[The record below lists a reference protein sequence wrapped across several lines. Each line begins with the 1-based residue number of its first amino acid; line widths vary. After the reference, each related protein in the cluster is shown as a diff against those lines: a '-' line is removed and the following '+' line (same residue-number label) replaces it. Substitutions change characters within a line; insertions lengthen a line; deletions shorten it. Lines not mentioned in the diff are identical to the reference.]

1 MLNITMKP
9 SDTKFKILEAVVEH
23 YTKANF
29 GPTVDE
35 IRETVGLGT
44 RSSVQFH
51 INDLVEQGFL
61 SHLEGKAR
69 TLHATE
75 TGEQLVQLM
84 RKHVASS

>member
-1 MLNITMKP
+1 MKP
-9 SDTKFKILEAVVEH
+9 SDTKFKILETVVDH
-23 YTKANF
+23 YKKASY

-35 IRETVGLGT
+35 VREKVGLGT

-61 SHLEGKAR
+61 NNLPGRAR

-75 TGEQLVQLM
+75 TGKQLVELM
-84 RKHVASS
+84 RRHVAKS

>member
-1 MLNITMKP
+1 MKP
-9 SDTKFKILEAVVEH
+9 SDTKFQVLEAVVEH
-23 YTKANF
+23 YKKANF

-35 IRETVGLGT
+35 LKDTVGLST

-61 SHLEGKAR
+61 NHLPGRAR

-75 TGEQLVQLM
+75 TGKQLVELM